1 MQRCGENI
9 NKRIRKLHAS
19 VQSAELRGDFTLAL
33 QVYVPEADIQ
43 VEFPGPTA
51 NHFLGRMGMDPSSR
65 HGTILLKILPT

>member
-9 NKRIRKLHAS
+9 NKRIPKLHAS
-19 VQSAELRGDFTLAL
+19 VQSAELRSDFTLAL
-33 QVYVPEADIQ
+33 RAYVPEADIR

-51 NHFLGRMGMDPSSR
+51 NHLLGRMGMDHSSR